1 MQLVS
6 ALTAITRRTF
16 IMMGRYVF
24 NTVSALISIYM
35 VFCLAFFG
43 MKAFAA
49 ASPSR
54 ALDGTLEGT
63 IVGFFIWALAVFGYS
78 GLSWELINE
87 AQMGTLEQLYL
98 SPNGFKWLCAFQVVV
113 DFLTNVAVAV
123 VFLFAMMATTGRW
136 LNLDV
141 VSIAPLLIVTLLGA
155 YGVGFALGG
164 LALVFKRIQS
174 FFQVVQFAFVGCLV
188 IPWRIP
194 WARFLPLSMGNSLIY
209 RVMAEHKRL
218 WELPA
223 ADLLTALAV
232 GAAYLAVGLAIFST
246 SERAAKTRGLLGHY

>member
-1 MQLVS
+1 MQL
-6 ALTAITRRTF
+6 AHTLTAVARRNIT
-16 IMMGRYVF
+16 MMKRYLF

-49 ASPSR
+49 ASASR
-54 ALDGTLEGT
+54 ALDGTFEGT
-63 IVGFFIWALAVFGYS
+63 IVGFFVWTLAIFGYS

-87 AQMGTLEQLYL
+87 AQTGTLEQLYL
-98 SPNGFKWLCAFQVVV
+98 SPAGFKWVCTFNLMV
-113 DFLTNVAVAV
+113 DFLVNVAAAV

-141 VSIAPLLIVTLLGA
+141 ASIAPLLIMTVLGA
-155 YGVGFALGG
+155 YGAGFALGG
-164 LALVFKRIQS
+164 LALVFKRIQA
-174 FFQVVQFAFVGCLV
+174 FFQIVQFAFIGCLV

-194 WARFLPLSMGNSLIY
+194 WARFLPLSMGNGLIY
-209 RVMAEHKRL
+209 RVMAEGKHL

-223 ADLLTALAV
+223 ADVLTALAV
-232 GAAYLAVGLAIFST
+232 GAAYLAVGLAIFSAC
-246 SERAAKTRGLLGHY
+246 ERAAKARGLLGHY